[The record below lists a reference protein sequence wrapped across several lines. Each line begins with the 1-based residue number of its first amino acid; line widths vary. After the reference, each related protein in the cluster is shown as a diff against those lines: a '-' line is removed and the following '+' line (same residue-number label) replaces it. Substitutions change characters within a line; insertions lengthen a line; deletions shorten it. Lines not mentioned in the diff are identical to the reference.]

1 MDKKTLIPCF
11 GLGFFFFFFFFCNR
25 RWPNHSP
32 QCSRFTSFAYRR
44 SSAHSRQVVHTMISS
59 SALPSRSLPA
69 IFPFIRRLSM
79 LLLGPV
85 CCSSAAWALFALETH
100 DEVDFCLFRLWLSCT
115 IRWTASSL
123 LNCLLL
129 DLVAWVSA
137 VWCADRAASSASRKS

>member
-1 MDKKTLIPCF
+1 
-11 GLGFFFFFFFFCNR
+11 
-25 RWPNHSP
+25 
-32 QCSRFTSFAYRR
+32 
-44 SSAHSRQVVHTMISS
+44 MISS

-137 VWCADRAASSASRKS
+137 VWCADRAAEYYRSAHLSHTKDREYSEYQPSSASRKS

>member
-11 GLGFFFFFFFFCNR
+11 GLGFFFFFFFATDDGQTIA
-25 RWPNHSP
+25 HSA
-32 QCSRFTSFAYRR
+32 QDSRLLHIDEAL
-44 SSAHSRQVVHTMISS
+44 AHSRQVVHTMISS